1 VHILYTMSLLSFG
14 QFIIKA
20 NTPGYAWQQIEN
32 RNFISIYNT
41 YLLLVITEINSYVI
55 MKYISK
61 VNATIMLMGTASV
74 V

>member
-1 VHILYTMSLLSFG
+1 MNLLSFG

-20 NTPGYAWQQIEN
+20 NTYVWQQIEN

-41 YLLLVITEINSYVI
+41 YLLLVIREINSYVI

-61 VNATIMLMGTASV
+61 VNVMIMLMGTASV

>member
-1 VHILYTMSLLSFG
+1 MHILYTMGLSSFG

-20 NTPGYAWQQIEN
+20 NTSGYVWQQIEN

-41 YLLLVITEINSYVI
+41 YLLLVIREITSYMI
-55 MKYISK
+55 IKYMSK
-61 VNATIMLMGTASV
+61 VSVMIMFMGTASV